1 VRGIRIVLACLVGA
15 LGIVAVSTAAH
26 AAAPTAPYNM
36 VSVDDAGSVFGF
48 AADYVD
54 ISFSHTAAMPNE
66 NQAFTGS
73 EALSGDSPRSIDVA
87 VSSADGAT
95 ALVPG
100 TYPVANANT
109 PGDARLSIAVNNGF
123 CSGAAGTLDVLE
135 APTDGSGNI
144 VSFAAD
150 YTGVTCSGGTSATLS
165 GVIRWN
171 SGSGYNAVQTSPHSW
186 DFGNQPL
193 KVDSHPVTITFTNAG
208 TDSVTY
214 GTAALTGAAGAF
226 VINADGCSG
235 LTFAAGAPP
244 CSIKVVANPKAAVT
258 DTFLGSFATLTL
270 PSQTAGLTD
279 RVVKFGV
286 EGNDFAT
293 YALAGAHQVNLHW
306 RQLPAPISAVV
317 DHYRINRGTA
327 PHSLTPFRN
336 VSPGCCPVDQLDGSV
351 TPGKVYYYS
360 IQPMFAGGAAGAAT
374 PVLAAEPWPKYG
386 PGMYHNVGPTRVVS
400 SHLVSAGHPYTLQML
415 GQHGVPS
422 AGVAAVALNILGSN
436 ATSSTNVTVFPTGSP
451 QPSAA
456 DLALARGATA
466 TNFAL
471 VKVGS
476 GGRITIA
483 TSHGS
488 AKVFVDLSGFISGN
502 GLTASYGQG
511 GALQEYTRGG
521 VIMDTKAYHIGALKH
536 GYYVDSPVNFDV
548 PTTPHV
554 KSLLLSVSAYGST
567 APGSITAFRTS
578 GTPSSTTVLAYGA
591 GGIWSNTALV
601 ASGLW
606 SDPSTGQQYP
616 SVSFLNRGPKPVQ
629 LKVAILGFVDDNYYL
644 SGQRYYATDP
654 TRLLAST
661 LGANV
666 TRTVSPGKYGHS
678 LTTALNLKVS
688 ASPSQSTSVTMWP
701 LRVGVGSAVQPQL
714 RTHGRTVSST
724 LEATGQLNTFAVEN
738 ASGRDALTIWSFG
751 RFDAWPVPN
760 NWYVGAA
767 TTNAA
772 TTDSVTAGAATTSP
786 RQAVISPSRAMIGR
800 AQPLAAVRQS

>member
-1 VRGIRIVLACLVGA
+1 M
-15 LGIVAVSTAAH
+15 VAVSTAAH
-26 AAAPTAPYNM
+26 ATAPTPPYNILT
-36 VSVDDAGSVFGF
+36 VDDTAGVVGF
-48 AADYVD
+48 AADYAVD
-54 ISFSHTAAMPNE
+54 LSQLTPESATSSDLRFA
-66 NQAFTGS
+66 GS
-73 EALSGDSPRSIDVA
+73 ATPSGDSPRTISFEVWTSDQTPFAAQTYDIA
-87 VSSADGAT
+87 SSNGRLLFGAGSSTCT
-95 ALVPG
+95 A
-100 TYPVANANT
+100 T
-109 PGDARLSIAVNNGF
+109 S
-123 CSGAAGTLDVLE
+123 GTLQVLKLT
-135 APTDGSGNI
+135 TDLSGDLT
-144 VSFAAD
+144 SFAAD
-150 YTGVTCSGGTSATLS
+150 FQNVTCAESPGATSKESGA
-165 GVIRWN
+165 IRWATDAGF
-171 SGSGYNAVQTSPHSW
+171 SAVKVSPRSW
-186 DFGNQPL
+186 DFGDQPL
-193 KVDSHPVTITFTNAG
+193 NVSSQPVTITFTNSG
-208 TDSVTY
+208 TTDVSF
-214 GTAALTGAAGAF
+214 TGASLAGATGAF
-226 VINADGCSG
+226 SIPAVTNNCSG
-235 LTFAAGAPP
+235 TIAAGSS
-244 CSIKVVANPKAAVT
+244 CTLHVVAKPSKPVSSS
-258 DTFLGSFATLTL
+258 FLGSFATLTL
-270 PSQTAGLTD
+270 HATGVAD
-279 RVVKFGV
+279 RVVKLAV
-286 EGNDFAT
+286 EGNNFITT
-293 YALAGAHQVNLHW
+293 YALAGPQLVHVDW
-306 RQLPAPISAVV
+306 RRLPVPLGAVV

-422 AGVAAVALNILGSN
+422 AGVSAVALNILGSN
-436 ATSSTNVTVFPTGSP
+436 ATSSTNITVFPTGSG
-451 QPSAA
+451 QPAAA

-688 ASPSQSTSVTMWP
+688 ASPSQSTSVSMWP

-714 RTHGRTVSST
+714 RTHGSTVSST

-760 NWYVGAA
+760 NWYLGAA

-772 TTDSVTAGAATTSP
+772 TTDSVTAGAATISP

-800 AQPLAAVRQS
+800 ARPLAVRQS